1 MQIITFKTKN
11 MQKRSL
17 GLVIGIIGII
27 MILYTGFTYVTTERV
42 VDLGPIQINAEKNH
56 PIHWSPVAGLV
67 LLVGG
72 VVIFFS
78 DKERS

>member
-1 MQIITFKTKN
+1 

-17 GLVIGIIGII
+17 GFVIGIIGII
-27 MILYTGFTYVTTERV
+27 MILYTGFTYVTTQRM
-42 VDLGPIQINAEKNH
+42 VDLGPIKINAEKSH
-56 PIHWSPVAGLV
+56 PVQWSPVAGLV

-72 VVIFFS
+72 IVIVFS